1 MTIQELEKKRTE
13 LYTQLMDKKKIIE
26 AEKRSPT
33 QEERDEA
40 NKVLDEIHG
49 MTADIEGA
57 ALEERIANTDKLMK
71 ESKREPVRPD
81 VKRGVDETRHFR
93 SFGEQLISAY
103 RAAVSGVVDPRLTY
117 RASGMTEAVP
127 GDGGFLVQTDFSAEL
142 LRRIY
147 ETNAVVSRV
156 RRIPVSGNAN
166 GLKMN
171 AVAESSR
178 ANGSRWGGILAYW
191 LAEAGTKTA
200 SAPKFRQIELS
211 LKKLIGLCY
220 ASDELLEDSVALE
233 AVIREGFNEEIGF
246 RLQDSIINGT
256 GAGMPLGI
264 MTSGALVTLTRNTAS
279 HVYAE
284 DIIGMWSR
292 LYAPCRPN
300 SAWFINQDVE
310 PELHKMGLETKT
322 PIAGALVYMP
332 PGGLSQA
339 PYGTLMGRP
348 VIPIE
353 VCQTMGTSGDIILAD
368 LSQYIMIDKGGL
380 QSASSIHFK
389 FTTDET
395 AFRFVFRVDGQP
407 WWSTALVPF
416 KGTSN
421 TLSPFVVLS

>member
-1 MTIQELEKKRTE
+1 LK
-13 LYTQLMDKKKIIE
+13 
-26 AEKRSPT
+26 A
-33 QEERDEA
+33 
-40 NKVLDEIHG
+40 V
-49 MTADIEGA
+49 
-57 ALEERIANTDKLMK
+57 
-71 ESKREPVRPD
+71 
-81 VKRGVDETRHFR
+81 
-93 SFGEQLISAY
+93 Y
-103 RAAVSGVVDPRLTY
+103 RAAMGVVDPRLTY

-211 LKKLIGLCY
+211 LKKLIAFATLQM
-220 ASDELLEDSVALE
+220 SFLKIRWLLRQSSEKV
-233 AVIREGFNEEIGF
+233 FNEEIGF

-264 MTSGALVTLTRNTAS
+264 MNSGALVTLTRNTAA

-292 LYAPCRPN
+292 LYAPSVPTR
-300 SAWFINQDVE
+300 
-310 PELHKMGLETKT
+310 LGLLIKT
-322 PIAGALVYMP
+322 
-332 PGGLSQA
+332 
-339 PYGTLMGRP
+339 
-348 VIPIE
+348 
-353 VCQTMGTSGDIILAD
+353 
-368 LSQYIMIDKGGL
+368 
-380 QSASSIHFK
+380 
-389 FTTDET
+389 
-395 AFRFVFRVDGQP
+395 
-407 WWSTALVPF
+407 
-416 KGTSN
+416 
-421 TLSPFVVLS
+421 

>member
-1 MTIQELEKKRTE
+1 MTILELEKKRTD
-13 LYTQLMDKKKIIE
+13 LYTQLMDKKKLVE

-33 QEERDEA
+33 QGERDEA
-40 NKVLDEIHG
+40 NKSLDEIHEL
-49 MTADIEGA
+49 TTQIEA
-57 ALEERIANTDKLMK
+57 AELESRIAATDTMMK
-71 ESKREPVRPD
+71 ESKRTPNRPD
-81 VKRGVDETRHFR
+81 VRRGVDETRHFR
-93 SFGEQLISAY
+93 TFGDQLKAVY
-103 RAAVSGVVDPRLTY
+103 MAAVGTVDPRLMY

-127 GDGGFLVQTDFSAEL
+127 GDGGFLVQTDFSTEL

-171 AVAESSR
+171 AIAESSR

-191 LAEAGTKTA
+191 LSEAGTKTA

-211 LKKLIGLCY
+211 LKKLIGLAYC
-220 ASDELLEDSVALE
+220 SDELLEDATALE

-246 RLQDSIINGT
+246 RLQDAIINGT
-256 GAGMPLGI
+256 GAGMPLGV

-292 LYAPCRPN
+292 LYAPSRPN
-300 SAWFINQDVE
+300 SVWLINQDVE

-368 LSQYIMIDKGGL
+368 LSQYILIDKGGL

-407 WWSTALVPF
+407 WWSTALIPF
-416 KGTSN
+416 KGSSN

>member
-1 MTIQELEKKRTE
+1 MTVEELLKKREDLYKQLQEKKSAI
-13 LYTQLMDKKKIIE
+13 D
-26 AEKRSPT
+26 AEKRIPT
-33 QEERDEA
+33 PEERAESA
-40 NKVLDEIHG
+40 KVVDDIMAITNELE
-49 MTADIEGA
+49 TAE
-57 ALEERIANTDKLMK
+57 LNERIANTDSLMK
-71 ESKREPVRPD
+71 ESRKQPARPD
-81 VKRGVDETRHFR
+81 IKRGVDETRTFR
-93 SFGEQLISAY
+93 SFGDQLKAVY
-103 RAAVSGVVDPRLTY
+103 RAAMGVVDPRLTY

-264 MTSGALVTLTRNTAS
+264 MNSGALVTLTRNTAA

-292 LYAPCRPN
+292 LYAPSRSN
-300 SAWFINQDVE
+300 AAWFINQDVE

-380 QSASSIHFK
+380 QSASSIHVK
-389 FTTDET
+389 FTTQVEGPYRSNPVMKSSLIRGSLNYAT
-395 AFRFVFRVDGQP
+395 A
-407 WWSTALVPF
+407 
-416 KGTSN
+416 
-421 TLSPFVVLS
+421 